1 MRSAPEE
8 KGEPMKITI
17 DDVLEEPNK
26 SIYDLIAEARNEAIK
41 RNIEVN
47 SIVINR
53 GLVFVP
59 GDPFFYPDMV
69 CGLKSYVTSKEL
81 PEDYAFAVIHDPN
94 REPEP
99 EMKWISVEERLPE
112 MHTKVLCCGIKGGRF
127 IAELGTWGHEK
138 HLYWDKK
145 NGRGCPEVTHWMPLP
160 EPPK

>member
-1 MRSAPEE
+1 
-8 KGEPMKITI
+8 MKITI

-69 CGLKSYVTSKEL
+69 CGIKSYVTSKEL

-99 EMKWISVEERLPE
+99 EMKWISVEERLP
-112 MHTKVLCCGIKGGRF
+112 KVRQRVLVYCESKTI
-127 IAELGTWGHEK
+127 EK
-138 HLYWDKK
+138 HVTACTYMGGLYGKPQFSRHVRK
-145 NGRGCPEVTHWMPLP
+145 VTHWMPLP